1 MAINSTIREYVVCQ
15 AEIPVTFH
23 TALDP
28 DNYIPRQCNECA
40 LEFEIRNS
48 NSTGDMYRV
57 LLDFCRACTAV
68 CPSDKTTIGQGPT
81 HTRHQAPTDFSYTTL
96 ADTENRT
103 TFSVTLPGSRKR
115 KFTAE
120 EKATAARERAR
131 QEAASNTQTLP
142 EHKQIMA
149 DITAA
154 GEGIE
159 GLATYLAGK
168 PDAFYGY
175 QRAGINGLTRQLIED
190 VHIGATGDV
199 MRNTGIDRDP
209 RPQHLRPLSIM
220 KSWHVD
226 ANTAERITAALKML
240 NATAAIAKHYQAA
253 YAIDPTVALMELEMI
268 AGQLEADEIPETDA
282 LSKAARY
289 YEDSNSDAP
298 ADDEPVVETVDY
310 HGADGGFV
318 QFVNLDD
325 ARDEDYRPL
334 RWVDSRNSQ
343 TPQQKVLMPVLNP
356 ASPAC
361 PWSLRQ
367 PEQVQEIGR
376 ALRTADTADAL
387 KKACTRLIEA
397 KFTTI
402 QTQVL
407 WGIFFRTK
415 ERLHIAKFGTPSA
428 KAKKFKA
435 RLTNPGSAPV
445 QFAKAAVAI
454 QQLSPGDRAYL
465 IPILNKAQ
473 RKAQAARA

>member
-1 MAINSTIREYVVCQ
+1 MATEKNTIRCIDMSSFIPGTYH
-15 AEIPVTFH
+15 AELDMTP
-23 TALDP
+23 TAPQPCSDP
-28 DNYIPRQCNECA
+28 GH
-40 LEFEIRNS
+40 IR
-48 NSTGDMYRV
+48 
-57 LLDFCRACTAV
+57 RA
-68 CPSDKTTIGQGPT
+68 
-81 HTRHQAPTDFSYTTL
+81 HTDFHYTTL
-96 ADTENRT
+96 AEVENKT
-103 TFSVTLPGSRKR
+103 TFSVTIPGSRKR

-120 EKATAARERAR
+120 EKATASRERAR
-131 QEAASNTQTLP
+131 QEAATATQTLP
-142 EHKQIMA
+142 EHKQIFQ
-149 DITAA
+149 DITAG

-159 GLATYLAGK
+159 GLAAYLAGK

-209 RPQHLRPLSIM
+209 RPQHLRPLSVM
-220 KSWHVD
+220 KSWKVD
-226 ANTAERITAALKML
+226 ADTAERIVAALKML
-240 NATAAIAKHYQAA
+240 NATAAIAKHYQTA

-298 ADDEPVVETVDY
+298 ADDEPVVEAVDY

-325 ARDEDYRPL
+325 VRDADYHKTAYM
-334 RWVDSRNSQ
+334 DGEAY
-343 TPQQKVLMPVLNP
+343 KVLNLTHP
-356 ASPAC
+356 AL

-387 KKACTRLIEA
+387 KKACTRLIES

-402 QTQVL
+402 QNQVL

-415 ERLHIAKFGTPSA
+415 ERLHIQKFGLPSE
-428 KAKKFKA
+428 KAKRFKT
-435 RLTNPGSAPV
+435 RLTNPGSAPI
-445 QFAKAAVAI
+445 QFAQAAVAI

-473 RKAQAARA
+473 RKNTKLSAAIKAVAAENPTERGCAT